1 MTSTADPPPFPAHP
15 IHHPLERGA
24 DGTNRP
30 ALWIDPRYHAIR
42 ETGTGVAEV
51 ILMNGVRAKLVTRH
65 TDVMAVMRDE
75 RFSRE
80 AALDVDYVVG
90 LEGTLLGVDGGDH
103 RALAKLVRDR
113 FTRQAVEGT
122 RGRVEARAADT
133 LAAMRERGDPVDL
146 IEAFSLPFALDVIAD
161 VLGLPEADRRR
172 FQRLSEAFLATS
184 ALSRD
189 DAIASEQA
197 MGGYLAGLLEQR
209 RRVPADDLLSRIA
222 VGGAGLPFDRLVK
235 LPIALLV
242 GGWETTA
249 SSIGTHVQVLLTHPY
264 GEHETAYRHLV
275 DHPEAIP
282 GAVSELER
290 MCSISGADGMPR
302 RVTHDLTLP
311 GGEALRAGDV
321 VVPSQDAANFDPRVF
336 ADPHRM
342 DFGRTPNRHLAFGH
356 GIHHC
361 IGRHLAH
368 VEMTTAIAL
377 LTRELPTL
385 RLAVPVEDVPRKS
398 GHAIRGPLTL
408 PVAWD

>member
-1 MTSTADPPPFPAHP
+1 MTSTADPQSFLTCP
-15 IHHPLERGA
+15 IHHPLDQEA
-24 DGTNRP
+24 DGVNRP
-30 ALWIDPRYHAIR
+30 ALRINPRYHTIR
-42 ETGTGVAEV
+42 ETGGGVAEV
-51 ILMNGVRAKLVTRH
+51 DRANGTRAKLVTRH
-65 TDVMAVMRDE
+65 ADVMLVLRDE

-80 AALDVDYVVG
+80 AALDVDDVAG
-90 LEGTLLGVDGGDH
+90 LEGTLLGLDGDDH
-103 RALAKLVRDR
+103 RALSKLVRDR
-113 FTRQAVEGT
+113 FTRLAVEGI
-122 RGRVEARAADT
+122 RDRIEVRAAST
-133 LAAMRERGDPVDL
+133 LTAMRERGDSADL

-161 VLGLPEADRRR
+161 VLGLPAADRRR
-172 FQRLSEAFLATS
+172 FQRWSEAFLATS
-184 ALSRD
+184 TLKRE

-222 VGGAGLPFDRLVK
+222 VGGADLPFDRLVK

-249 SSIGTHVQVLLTHPY
+249 SSIATYVQILLTHPY

-275 DHPEAIP
+275 DHPEAIS

-290 MCSISGADGMPR
+290 MFSNSAADGMPR

-311 GGEALRAGDV
+311 GGEVLRAGDV
-321 VVPSQDAANFDPRVF
+321 VIPSHDAANFDPRVF

-342 DFGRTPNRHLAFGH
+342 DFGRTPNRHLSFGY

-368 VEMTTAIAL
+368 AETTTAIAL

-385 RLAVPVEDVPRKS
+385 RLTVPVEDIPRKS